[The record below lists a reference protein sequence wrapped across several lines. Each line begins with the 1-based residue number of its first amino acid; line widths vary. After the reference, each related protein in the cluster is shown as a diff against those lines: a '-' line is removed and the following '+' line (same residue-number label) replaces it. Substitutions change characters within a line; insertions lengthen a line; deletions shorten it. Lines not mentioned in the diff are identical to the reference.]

1 MREQVTAKV
10 RQGLVPMLGGGSATS
25 EIGTRPKSEEAYDL
39 YLRSVSAPHDPA
51 PNAAAIALLERA
63 VGLDPSY
70 APAWAALG
78 LRYYYDSEYS
88 TGGKQMFQ
96 RSDAAYERALSLDP
110 DLVSAAAQFATN
122 HVEEGELAKA
132 YWDAEALVRRRPE
145 SAPAHFSLA
154 YVFRYAGLLDES
166 VRECDTALALDSGN
180 YFLRSCALV
189 FLQFG
194 KTARARDFGRLD
206 AGSEWASLITTYTLM
221 RENKIADAREN
232 VRSMST
238 NPYYHKTFMQACL
251 QERPPSDMARTVHEA
266 ESSILLEPDPEPHY
280 FTGTTMAYCD
290 QKESAVRL
298 LKSAIAKNYCSFTAL
313 QTDPLLFKL
322 RSSPEF
328 GPLLSAAKEC
338 QKKFL
343 EERDRSKK

>member
-1 MREQVTAKV
+1 
-10 RQGLVPMLGGGSATS
+10 
-25 EIGTRPKSEEAYDL
+25 
-39 YLRSVSAPHDPA
+39 
-51 PNAAAIALLERA
+51 
-63 VGLDPSY
+63 
-70 APAWAALG
+70 
-78 LRYYYDSEYS
+78 
-88 TGGKQMFQ
+88 
-96 RSDAAYERALSLDP
+96 
-110 DLVSAAAQFATN
+110 
-122 HVEEGELAKA
+122 
-132 YWDAEALVRRRPE
+132 
-145 SAPAHFSLA
+145 
-154 YVFRYAGLLDES
+154 
-166 VRECDTALALDSGN
+166 
-180 YFLRSCALV
+180 
-189 FLQFG
+189 
-194 KTARARDFGRLD
+194 
-206 AGSEWASLITTYTLM
+206 M